1 MIKISIIL
9 FSVISEISMG
19 QDNIVT
25 WSKDY
30 FLDWSD
36 FQADANPS
44 TFEDAHSTIKYR
56 CTWTVNSD
64 VTDNQIRFFIEN
76 IRLIVEFHPLLSWVR
91 FFQVKSDLLKHEQGH
106 FDLAE
111 LLRPEIME
119 QIRNVFYGK
128 KFLTLGRT
136 QEQQKQFA
144 RENST
149 LMITNEIEKWEEY
162 LFEKRK
168 DYDTQTNFGQ
178 IVEKQQEYDN
188 KFREMRNNHQ
198 A

>member
-1 MIKISIIL
+1 MTKISIIL
-9 FSVISEISMG
+9 FPVISEMSMG
-19 QDNIVT
+19 QDNIIA
-25 WSKDY
+25 WSKDHL
-30 FLDWSD
+30 LDWPD

-44 TFEDAHSTIKYR
+44 AFEDAHSTIKYR
-56 CTWTVNSD
+56 CNWIVNSD
-64 VTDNQIRFFIEN
+64 VIDNQIKFFIEN

-91 FFQVKSDLLKHEQGH
+91 FSQTRLDLLKHEQGH

-111 LLRPEIME
+111 LLRPEITK
-119 QIRNVFYGK
+119 QIQRAFYGK
-128 KFLTLGRT
+128 KFLTRGRT

-144 RENST
+144 REDST
-149 LMITNEIEKWEEY
+149 LMIANEIEKWEEY

-188 KFREMRNNHQ
+188 RFREMRNNHQ